1 MEVHFILRSRHF
13 RKRIDATP
21 IHAGKY
27 GAAGISASC
36 CGLFH
41 PKRAEMLLS
50 KLTGR
55 EQREKV
61 DTGEGMGGI
70 NGQ

>member
-13 RKRIDATP
+13 RKRTNANP
-21 IHAGKY
+21 IHAGMY
-27 GAAGISASC
+27 GVAGISASC
-36 CGLFH
+36 CGLFN
-41 PKRAEMLLS
+41 PKRAEMLLR

-55 EQREKV
+55 KQREKV
-61 DTGEGMGGI
+61 DMGEGMGGI